1 MTATLPRPVTTGD
14 DNITALPTS
23 PLRVY
28 ARDHQPIR
36 LLAEMEG
43 VSAAELLHR
52 ALQEYLARH
61 GESLAEMASQTR
73 ERITA
78 GDLDGLAQLFETSQI
93 GRRRRRAA
101 RLAAL
106 SQADTQ

>member
-1 MTATLPRPVTTGD
+1 
-14 DNITALPTS
+14 
-23 PLRVY
+23 
-28 ARDHQPIR
+28 
-36 LLAEMEG
+36 
-43 VSAAELLHR
+43 
-52 ALQEYLARH
+52 
-61 GESLAEMASQTR
+61 MASQTR